1 MPRPAVRGPSY
12 PARMDTEHGKATW
25 EAEDY
30 LTSLDRFFEIET
42 MEEWTTEIESESFV
56 VDWNLKRAA

>member
-1 MPRPAVRGPSY
+1 
-12 PARMDTEHGKATW
+12 MDERSDGTR

-42 MEEWTTEIESESFV
+42 MEDWTTEVRSDSFV

>member
-1 MPRPAVRGPSY
+1 
-12 PARMDTEHGKATW
+12 MDERSDGNW

-42 MEEWTTEIESESFV
+42 MEDWTTEVRSDSFV

>member
-1 MPRPAVRGPSY
+1 MDERGD
-12 PARMDTEHGKATW
+12 AIW

-42 MEEWTTEIESESFV
+42 MEDWTTEVRSDSFV

>member
-1 MPRPAVRGPSY
+1 MPRPAVRALSY
-12 PARMDTEHGKATW
+12 AARMDAERREW

-42 MEEWTTEIESESFV
+42 MEEWTTEVASNSFV

>member
-1 MPRPAVRGPSY
+1 MDERGD
-12 PARMDTEHGKATW
+12 AAW

-42 MEEWTTEIESESFV
+42 MEHWTTEVRSDSFV

>member
-1 MPRPAVRGPSY
+1 
-12 PARMDTEHGKATW
+12 MDTGDRTKATW

-30 LTSLDRFFEIET
+30 LTSLDRFFEIEE
-42 MEEWTTEIESESFV
+42 MEEWTTEVRSDSFV

>member
-1 MPRPAVRGPSY
+1 
-12 PARMDTEHGKATW
+12 MDEGERSW
-25 EAEDY
+25 EPNDY

-42 MEEWTTEIESESFV
+42 MEEWTTETRSESFV

>member
-1 MPRPAVRGPSY
+1 
-12 PARMDTEHGKATW
+12 MDAAESR
-25 EAEDY
+25 EASWQADDY

-42 MEEWTTEIESESFV
+42 MEEWTTEVGSDYFV